1 VSAPSREEVEAQAV
15 ALAKEVGI
23 SEAARRLGLP
33 KSSVGRWVTAAG
45 RPRETVA
52 EEPPKPR
59 EGAPTRE
66 EVQAWRKKNK
76 ASRKEAAEHF
86 KIPVLLVR
94 QYEGEAQTPTLYAL
108 PKPHARDGETP
119 TAQDDGAAPVNLTP
133 EERAAYID
141 IAIDIRLKHLAQDG
155 SVAWLHQASIAATLT
170 KLAEAKVALVDAKR
184 AAVAESTKGE
194 TPKEPIGTIAAR
206 VADRMRGAR
215 ALDETG

>member
-1 VSAPSREEVEAQAV
+1 MSAPSREEVEAQAV

-108 PKPHARDGETP
+108 PKPHARDGETSP
-119 TAQDDGAAPVNLTP
+119 AQDDGAAPVNLTP

-206 VADRMRGAR
+206 VADRMRGGR

>member
-1 VSAPSREEVEAQAV
+1 MSAPSREEVV
-15 ALAKEVGI
+15 ALAKEVGV
-23 SEAARRLGLP
+23 SEAARRLNVP
-33 KSSVGRWVTAAG
+33 KSTVGRWTAAAG
-45 RPRETVA
+45 RPRETPP

-108 PKPHARDGETP
+108 PKPHARDGETSP
-119 TAQDDGAAPVNLTP
+119 AQDDAAPEGLNLTP
-133 EERAAYID
+133 EQRALYID
-141 IAIDIRLKHLAQDG
+141 IAIDIRLHQLAMPT

-170 KLAEAKVALVDAKR
+170 KLAEAKLALVEGKR

>member
-1 VSAPSREEVEAQAV
+1 MSAPSREEVV
-15 ALAKEVGI
+15 ALAKEVGV
-23 SEAARRLGLP
+23 SEAARRLNVP
-33 KSSVGRWVTAAG
+33 KSTVGRWTAAAG
-45 RPRETVA
+45 RPSETVA
-52 EEPPKPR
+52 EEPPKTR

-108 PKPHARDGETP
+108 PKPHARDGETSP
-119 TAQDDGAAPVNLTP
+119 AQDDGAAPVNLTP
-133 EERAAYID
+133 EERAFYID
-141 IAIDIRLKHLAQDG
+141 LAIDVRIVALANPA
-155 SVAWLHQASIAATLT
+155 SVAWIHQPGIAAALT

-194 TPKEPIGTIAAR
+194 TLKEPIGTIAAR